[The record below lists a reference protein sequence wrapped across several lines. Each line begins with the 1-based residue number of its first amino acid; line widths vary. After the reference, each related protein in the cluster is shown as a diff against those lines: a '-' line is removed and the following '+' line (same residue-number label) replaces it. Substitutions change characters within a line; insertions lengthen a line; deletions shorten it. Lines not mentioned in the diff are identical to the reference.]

1 MQKLFYETFDNPH
14 WKDCFQCPELQ
25 SVNGF
30 FTLSQYMSMWL
41 KSDLLL
47 TPLYWYAATREIWA
61 NAITSHMWIYN
72 ELINTVTTLLGKSD
86 CSEQGVELW
95 CLKPLSTIIQ
105 FYCGGQFLWWR
116 KLEESIRWFS
126 VCGLR
131 FKLSPLPLDARVDWP
146 IWLVHHQLHVSYGDG
161 TENIKAQDK
170 KQCLWPKIFVYT
182 EHLERKKLS
191 FSLILSTFWRACNKT
206 KMVRNV
212 MQWTYGSYILNG

>member
-1 MQKLFYETFDNPH
+1 MFIASHSSPFLFYYKPF
-14 WKDCFQCPELQ
+14 K
-25 SVNGF
+25 
-30 FTLSQYMSMWL
+30 TL
-41 KSDLLL
+41 
-47 TPLYWYAATREIWA
+47 
-61 NAITSHMWIYN
+61 
-72 ELINTVTTLLGKSD
+72 
-86 CSEQGVELW
+86 
-95 CLKPLSTIIQ
+95 TILVKRKV
-105 FYCGGQFLWWR
+105 FWWR

-212 MQWTYGSYILNG
+212 MQCDSGFKHHNSTPCSEQSDLPRRVVTVFINSLYIHMWLVIAFAQISRVAAYQ